1 MISVPTVVNF
11 PVLYS
16 KLIHNLKNFIILRL
30 FKTSSFKN
38 TKPFL
43 SLFSRLETSQDPSSH
58 SSYHSENW
66 LKHCY
71 MENKREN
78 SHRVPRCALPAT
90 LVPPT
95 TLQVRSDPFP
105 CPLRKLWKLPGTTV
119 DDRLYLLLR
128 LLRDGHDTVQ
138 VLVDE
143 QPDEHL

>member
-1 MISVPTVVNF
+1 MIPVPTVVNF

-43 SLFSRLETSQDPSSH
+43 SRNITRSFVTLVLSLGK
-58 SSYHSENW
+58 

-105 CPLRKLWKLPGTTV
+105 GPLRKLWKLPGTTV